1 MKPFILILII
11 FFTVRY
17 LRKRISSGA
26 SDKGRASVKGAAGRT
41 AAGKHE
47 ARQSQR
53 RDSGADEEMVL
64 DPACKSYV
72 PISSAVR
79 LDIDNRTEY
88 FCSAE
93 CAGRYASSKGTPS
106 EN

>member
-1 MKPFILILII
+1 MKPFIIILII

-26 SDKGRASVKGAAGRT
+26 SDKGKASVKGAGGMS
-41 AAGKHE
+41 AAGKQE

-64 DPACKSYV
+64 DPVCKSYV

-79 LDIDNRTEY
+79 LDIDGRTEY

-93 CAGRYASSKGTPS
+93 CVERYSSSAAAFDK
-106 EN
+106 

>member
-1 MKPFILILII
+1 MKPVIIILII

-26 SDKGRASVKGAAGRT
+26 ADKGKGSVKGADTQSARS
-41 AAGKHE
+41 KPE

-53 RDSGADEEMVL
+53 RDSGSDEEMVF
-64 DPACKSYV
+64 DQVCKSYV

-79 LDIDNRTEY
+79 LDIDGRTGY

-93 CAGRYASSKGTPS
+93 CMERFASSDTPS
-106 EN
+106 EK

>member
-1 MKPFILILII
+1 MKPFIIILII

-26 SDKGRASVKGAAGRT
+26 SVKGKGPAKGVGTQSARS
-41 AAGKHE
+41 KPD

-53 RDSGADEEMVL
+53 RDSGQDEEMVL
-64 DPACKSYV
+64 DPVCRSYV

-79 LDIDNRTEY
+79 LDIDGRIEY

-93 CAGRYASSKGTPS
+93 CVERYASSATTFDK
-106 EN
+106 

>member
-1 MKPFILILII
+1 MKPVIIILII

-26 SDKGRASVKGAAGRT
+26 VDKGKASNHGAGGRPAAGEP
-41 AAGKHE
+41 G

-53 RDSGADEEMVL
+53 RGNGEDEEMVL
-64 DPACKSYV
+64 DPVCKSYV

-79 LDIDNRTEY
+79 LDIDGRTGY

-93 CAGRYASSKGTPS
+93 CAQRFSSSASPL
-106 EN
+106 E

>member
-1 MKPFILILII
+1 MKPVIIILII

-26 SDKGRASVKGAAGRT
+26 ADKGKGSAKGADTQSVRGRSD
-41 AAGKHE
+41 
-47 ARQSQR
+47 ARQGQR
-53 RDSGADEEMVL
+53 RDSGQDEDMVF
-64 DPACKSYV
+64 DPVCKSYV

-79 LDIDNRTEY
+79 LDIDGRTEY

-93 CAGRYASSKGTPS
+93 CMERFASSGTPL
-106 EN
+106 EK

>member
-1 MKPFILILII
+1 MKPFIIILII

-17 LRKRISSGA
+17 LRKRVSSGA
-26 SDKGRASVKGAAGRT
+26 SEKGNASVKGAGSRS
-41 AAGKHE
+41 AANEPGT
-47 ARQSQR
+47 RQSQR
-53 RDSGADEEMVL
+53 RGSGADEEMVL
-64 DPACKSYV
+64 DPVCKSYV

-93 CAGRYASSKGTPS
+93 CVERYASAATTFDK
-106 EN
+106 